1 MNAQPKEDI
10 RMAPRDGR
18 QDFDFL
24 HGRWK
29 IRNERLT
36 RRLAGSDEWETF
48 DAAQGCR
55 PILDGLGNIDDYV
68 SDWDGGY
75 VGMALRL
82 FDPKTK
88 QWSIYWASD
97 RAGILETPVTGGFKD
112 GIGTFYGREEH
123 GGRPVLQRFVWSEVT
138 LSSAVWQQAWSLD
151 EGKTWETNWI
161 MRFSRIA

>member
-1 MNAQPKEDI
+1 MT
-10 RMAPRDGR
+10 PRDGR

-29 IRNERLT
+29 IRNERLK

-55 PILDGLGNIDDYV
+55 PILDGLGNIDDFV

-82 FDPKTK
+82 FDPQAKR
-88 QWSIYWASD
+88 WSIYWASD
-97 RAGILETPVTGGFKD
+97 RTGILETPVTGGFKD
-112 GIGTFYGREEH
+112 GIGAFYGREVHE
-123 GGRPVLQRFVWSEVT
+123 GRPVLQRFTWSEVT
-138 LSSAVWQQAWSLD
+138 PSSAVWRQAWSVD

-161 MRFSRIA
+161 MRFSRVA

>member
-1 MNAQPKEDI
+1 MT
-10 RMAPRDGR
+10 PRDGR

-29 IRNERLT
+29 IRNERLK

-55 PILDGLGNIDDYV
+55 PILDGLGNIDDFV

-82 FDPKTK
+82 FDPQAKR
-88 QWSIYWASD
+88 WSIYWASD
-97 RAGILETPVTGGFKD
+97 RTGILETPVTGGFKD
-112 GIGTFYGREEH
+112 GIGTFYGREVHE
-123 GGRPVLQRFVWSEVT
+123 GRPVLQRFTWSEVT
-138 LSSAVWQQAWSLD
+138 PSSAVWRQAWSVD

-161 MRFSRIA
+161 MRFSRVA